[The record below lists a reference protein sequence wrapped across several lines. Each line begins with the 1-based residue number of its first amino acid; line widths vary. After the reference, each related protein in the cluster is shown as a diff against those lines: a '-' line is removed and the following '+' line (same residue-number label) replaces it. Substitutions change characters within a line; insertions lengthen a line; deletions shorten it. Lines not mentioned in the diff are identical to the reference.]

1 MICSEKEYRG
11 SKMITTE
18 AKRMDVRTMT
28 LCGLFAALTAV
39 GAFIRIPMPVVPFTL
54 QFFFVALAGVLLGA
68 KRGAMAQM
76 IYVAVGLIGIPVF
89 TKGGGL
95 QYVFEPSFGYL
106 IGFIVAAYAIGYVS
120 EKLGK
125 VTFRNLLLATL
136 VGISIT
142 YIFGVTHMYMI
153 FNFYLGK
160 SMSVGAAITAG
171 AITFMPSDFTACVVT
186 SLVGSKI
193 VPYLRNA
200 KLI

>member
-1 MICSEKEYRG
+1 
-11 SKMITTE
+11 MITTE

-186 SLVGSKI
+186 SLVGCKI